1 MPTQNRDDAPMED
14 QAPTQTA
21 VDSMDIDQDS
31 SQNTQPCYLRRNYGS
46 KKVVG
51 IRPSIIDAPTNLEGL
66 FEEYKAFSLL
76 KKKDDMASNL
86 EVGSAGFVVSN
97 NWLKKYADF
106 ILFDQFRA
114 QTSEHDI

>member
-1 MPTQNRDDAPMED
+1 MPTQNKDDASMED
-14 QAPTQTA
+14 QAPIQTA
-21 VDSMDIDQDS
+21 PDSMDIDQDS
-31 SQNTQPCYLRRNYGS
+31 SQNNQPCYLRRNYGS
-46 KKVVG
+46 KQVVE
-51 IRPSIIDAPTNLEGL
+51 ILPSSIDPPTNLEGL

-86 EVGSAGFVVSN
+86 DVGSVSYVVSN